1 MGEERLQEFF
11 FRSKPVNVLIA
22 LGDPKKEWFASSLAK
37 EADCTFPHMI
47 KILSKFESFG
57 LVSFKAEGRRKL
69 VFLTQKGKRL
79 AQDFSKTVAALKD

>member
-1 MGEERLQEFF
+1 MVEESLQAFF

-22 LGDPKKEWFASSLAK
+22 LGNPKKEWFASSLTK

-57 LVSFKAEGRRKL
+57 LVSFKADGRRKL
-69 VFLTQKGKRL
+69 VFLTQKGRKI
-79 AQDFSKTVAALKD
+79 AQEFSRTIAAFKD